1 MLETIKAIKTY
12 VQTGIKNTAMTI
24 IDTSFAVSA
33 WKMNSDG
40 QMVSKEHWSLD
51 NEDLDTATIDNFTL
65 RHSID
70 MSYTSDLISTTV
82 SKIYVEVDVEKN
94 PNKLIPAALQTE
106 LDLL

>member
-12 VQTGIKNTAMTI
+12 IQTGIKSTAMTI

-40 QMVSKEHWSLD
+40 ELLSKEHWSLD
-51 NEDLDTATIDNFTL
+51 NEDLDTATTDDFTL

-70 MSYTSDLISTTV
+70 MSYSTGLTSTEV

-94 PNKLIPAALQTE
+94 PNKLIPDSLQTE
-106 LDLL
+106 LDAL

>member
-12 VQTGIKNTAMTI
+12 IQTGIKSTAMTI

-33 WKMNSDG
+33 WKMNSAG
-40 QMVSKEHWSLD
+40 EMIAKEHWSLD
-51 NEDLDTATIDNFTL
+51 NEDLDEATIDDFTL

-70 MSYTSDLISTTV
+70 MSYTSDLSSTTI

-94 PNKLIPAALQTE
+94 PNKLIPVALQAE